1 MKPEV
6 KEVPELIRLDAEIKR
21 LHGRISRLEAMLHM
35 ALRQGGP
42 GWVNQVV
49 RIGTDL
55 SVLLD
60 KVTGVVHEFNS
71 IKARWQRGRSQGK
84 A

>member
-6 KEVPELIRLDAEIKR
+6 KEIPDLIRLDNEIKK
-21 LHGRISRLEAMLHM
+21 LQGRISRLEAMLHM

-55 SVLLD
+55 SVLLER
-60 KVTGVVHEFNS
+60 VTGVVHEFNS
-71 IKARWQRGRSQGK
+71 IKARWQGGRPK
-84 A
+84 ARP